1 MTQTVLLVHVNIY
14 LVLTVHLQWLT
25 VFQLHHP
32 SSIEPFD
39 GLCGLFS
46 FQVSWNSFSPA
57 IWLITVWQGLID
69 SDWILRTLSPSN
81 ESSKDLN
88 LQRVIWIFSIP
99 WWIALSVYHLL
110 PSQSYQW
117 KCQLLKLHTAPHIIV
132 IAMCLGFV
140 LICWP
145 DRSHETRHAGE
156 PTTACVPAGDDIAK
170 TPVFWG
176 RLSIYRAPETNYRA
190 PTRGDC
196 ALHYT

>member
-32 SSIEPFD
+32 SSVEPFD

-117 KCQLLKLHTAPHIIV
+117 KCQLIKLHTTLNNPV
-132 IAMCLGFV
+132 IAWYKPNVLDRWQIARHSQRENQLPRACL
-140 LICWP
+140 
-145 DRSHETRHAGE
+145 
-156 PTTACVPAGDDIAK
+156 
-170 TPVFWG
+170 
-176 RLSIYRAPETNYRA
+176 RAMKLPK
-190 PTRGDC
+190 P
-196 ALHYT
+196 